1 MLLLILSVDVNTTA
15 VLLAFVPS
23 SDISSAIRP
32 FEGAFSLLHV
42 VDILADVLAAIRPC
56 EGSITLH
63 LVVAP
68 LSREYTAVSPLIDSG
83 PVNVVIIEITSVSAI
98 VSPCE
103 LALSVLLSLEVL
115 AFV

>member
-1 MLLLILSVDVNTTA
+1 MFTICRRLSVFDPSDSLSVFPLSMLLLILSVDVNTTA

-23 SDISSAIRP
+23 SDVSSAIRP

-42 VDILADVLAAIRPC
+42 VDILSDVLSAIRPC

-68 LSREYTAVSPLIDSG
+68 LS
-83 PVNVVIIEITSVSAI
+83 
-98 VSPCE
+98 
-103 LALSVLLSLEVL
+103 
-115 AFV
+115 